1 MKHKIFEGK
10 SIIIA
15 VPNHFELPQRFKENL
30 EYLGFRVFLLLGR
43 RAAIPLKDK
52 IIHGYKKFFFWR

>member
-52 IIHGYKKFFFWR
+52 IIH